1 MRTALVAALT
11 LVTVGCGSTSGL
23 EVTEA
28 LLGQPTGPNAAL
40 YLSVTSDTEDRLVAA
55 STPVAEAVELHETSM
70 AEDGTTS
77 MHPVEAFVVTTTGP
91 LILGPGGK
99 HLMLVEA
106 DRLDVGDMV
115 EIQLEF
121 ETAGT
126 VVITAEVV
134 SPAETLGH
142 DNG

>member
-1 MRTALVAALT
+1 MRAAVASALA

-28 LLGQPTGPNAAL
+28 FLGQPTGPNAAL

-55 STPVAEAVELHETSM
+55 STPVAEAVELHETAI

-77 MHPVEAFVVTTTGP
+77 MHPVEAFEVTPTEP

-106 DRLDVGDMV
+106 DRLDIGDAV

-126 VVITAEVV
+126 VAVTAEVV
-134 SPAETLGH
+134 SPAETLEH
-142 DNG
+142 DRG